1 MTSKESKKLK
11 IGDRVRFS
19 DGVLGEVYDT
29 GFNAV
34 GIKWDDGQQGHI
46 HHDDM
51 EVVSRIPAGW
61 SHVEA

>member
-11 IGDRVRFS
+11 VGDAVVFS
-19 DGVLGEVYDT
+19 DGVRGEVVDT

-34 GIKWDDGQQGHI
+34 GIKWDDGQQGYI

-51 EVVSRIPAGW
+51 QDVSLAPA
-61 SHVEA
+61 SAHQ